1 MDAGGASMNKLTVE
15 LHLGDCLEVMR
26 SMPDKSVDCIFA
38 DPPFNANKNYKCD
51 FNDNK
56 PIEEYREWM
65 GDCIGEM
72 SRIIKP
78 GGFIW
83 LMQDQRNV
91 GFCMMLLE
99 KYGLDFRNIVTWIYT
114 NPTPA
119 SRQYPKS
126 WRPILLYSRGDPVFF
141 NYQADEMTRPT
152 LYYNPDRAK
161 SHYPHDVWSDI
172 PKLVGGIFAPKE
184 LITDEAGRFA
194 HLAQM
199 PVRISER
206 VIKTSTNLG
215 DVVLDPFMGSGTTG
229 VACVQTGRSFIGIEI
244 SEEYFRI
251 AEKRI
256 AEAQKQPRLI

>member
-1 MDAGGASMNKLTVE
+1 MSDVT

-99 KYGLDFRNIVTWIYT
+99 KYGLDFRNIVH
-114 NPTPA
+114 
-119 SRQYPKS
+119 PKKYA
-126 WRPILLYSRGDPVFF
+126 P
-141 NYQADEMTRPT
+141 YQP
-152 LYYNPDRAK
+152 
-161 SHYPHDVWSDI
+161 
-172 PKLVGGIFAPKE
+172 PKMG
-184 LITDEAGRFA
+184 
-194 HLAQM
+194 
-199 PVRISER
+199 
-206 VIKTSTNLG
+206 LG
-215 DVVLDPFMGSGTTG
+215 QNGNRH
-229 VACVQTGRSFIGIEI
+229 Q
-244 SEEYFRI
+244 
-251 AEKRI
+251 
-256 AEAQKQPRLI
+256 